1 MGNLPIQEQWIFDW
15 FASDTNSY
23 IVFSVTIAATIIH
36 PILFILHLYR
46 KFIKSSDSGSK
57 QDSTRNPNGNNNIE
71 YSTNN
76 KSQTYN
82 RSHLSNERSTT
93 FTHSKMS
100 VNRNKSNNNALAK
113 HDQRILYI
121 LKRIVDITTLLA
133 IFFGWLATIFT
144 FINYLEIISNPNTCQ
159 PMTILQNICWI
170 FTKLCIYHV
179 LIIRLQIAF
188 WGSTHEYNRYLM
200 FISYCFVTIISL
212 ICIIGSFIDVQSVH
226 FPTGWCLFIIPT
238 WIILLPCAL
247 DLICSIF
254 ALYLFMRP
262 LKTMLNKI
270 DLDNINSK
278 NKRII
283 HKNKLALNVAQLIT
297 KLILLTSI
305 AVISNLFG
313 GIFFAITDI
322 ALGSFIDT
330 LINPICLILMEVKHK
345 DVYKKC
351 CKYCH
356 IGLHK
361 IVHLK
366 NKSIKS
372 RPFGALL
379 IIRQHTESTDD
390 NHDPKH
396 LKLPLPSTR
405 IRGNTSS
412 SMGQHHAEFLSR

>member
-1 MGNLPIQEQWIFDW
+1 MGNLPIEEKWIFDW
-15 FASDTNSY
+15 FASDINSY
-23 IVFSVTIAATIIH
+23 IVFTVTILALIIH
-36 PILFILHLYR
+36 PILFILHVYR
-46 KFIKSSDSGSK
+46 KFKPRSDLI
-57 QDSTRNPNGNNNIE
+57 TNPNGNN
-71 YSTNN
+71 T
-76 KSQTYN
+76 
-82 RSHLSNERSTT
+82 RHLSNQRSIT
-93 FTHSKMS
+93 FTHSHS
-100 VNRNKSNNNALAK
+100 NKSNNNALTAD
-113 HDQRILYI
+113 DQRILYI
-121 LKRIVDITTLLA
+121 LKVLVDITTLFA

-144 FINYLEIISNPNTCQ
+144 FINYLEIISSPNTCQ

-188 WGSTHEYNRYLM
+188 WGSRHEYNRYLM

-270 DLDNINSK
+270 DLDNIDEK
-278 NKRII
+278 NIKRNI

-297 KLILLTSI
+297 KLILLTII

-330 LINPICLILMEVKHK
+330 LINPICLILMEIKHG
-345 DVYKKC
+345 DIYKKC

-361 IVHLK
+361 IVHNK

-372 RPFGALL
+372 RPFASLL
-379 IIRQHTESTDD
+379 IIKKHTESTQQDQ
-390 NHDPKH
+390 KH
-396 LKLPLPSTR
+396 LKLPVKSTR
-405 IRGNTSS
+405 ITANTSTS
-412 SMGQHHAEFLSR
+412 TSQYGNKFEQIHGHTPNISAEF